1 MTSLNTGGFFFV
13 VTVLFIIYEKS
24 NKNYGIRFGPYC

>member
-24 NKNYGIRFGPYC
+24 DKNDGI